1 MAGALYA
8 LLGVERVIRPAARA
22 QRLPALLEESRK
34 YQNEVSTALA
44 GQVLEALWE
53 LVRGF
58 QRANEASKGS
68 CWRRRFARRR
78 TRCTAAC

>member
-1 MAGALYA
+1 MVGALAA
-8 LLGVERVIRPAARA
+8 LLAVERVTDLQPAA

-34 YQNEVSTALA
+34 YQNDVSTALA

-58 QRANEASKGS
+58 QSANDAAARS
-68 CWRRRFARRR
+68 CWRRRCARRR
-78 TRCTAAC
+78 MTSTAAC